1 MHAFFVILYHD
12 TGELF
17 MKKVCI
23 QMNILL
29 KLEFF
34 LSFQVFIGGETVK
47 ATECGC
53 GCVIRV
59 YMYKCHHVAA
69 AFLYG

>member
-1 MHAFFVILYHD
+1 MHAYFLTLYHG

-17 MKKVCI
+17 IKKACI

-34 LSFQVFIGGETVK
+34 LSFQVFMGGETVK
-47 ATECGC
+47 ATEC